1 MQISC
6 NWHVRF
12 VEFGCSDVTNHKG
25 AKGDSQYKLVFSPT
39 TPRRNTGQKRSIPD
53 DNTFTRKLFPK
64 TMIAQQWLEKNH
76 VQHTFLENLSSNW
89 LFLAFNSH
97 GCNGLYFRRSH
108 VCILTY
114 TYIYIVIHI
123 LLSYEHECGKPCPY
137 IATLLALMLS
147 CLHVDQVK
155 SVKECVATSIRY
167 YTMTICLKRI
177 QKFTTSDSTS

>member
-108 VCILTY
+108 VCMLTY
-114 TYIYIVIHI
+114 TYIYIYSYTYMVIIWAWMWKTFAHVLQHYLPSCCLVCMWTRSN
-123 LLSYEHECGKPCPY
+123 LLKS
-137 IATLLALMLS
+137 AWR
-147 CLHVDQVK
+147 QV
-155 SVKECVATSIRY
+155 
-167 YTMTICLKRI
+167 
-177 QKFTTSDSTS
+177 